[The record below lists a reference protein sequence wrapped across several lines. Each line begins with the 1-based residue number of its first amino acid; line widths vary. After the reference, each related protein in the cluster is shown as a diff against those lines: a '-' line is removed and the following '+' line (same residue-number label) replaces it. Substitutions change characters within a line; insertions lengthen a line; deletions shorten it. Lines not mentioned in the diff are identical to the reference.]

1 MKEAGIIAGIAVA
14 VQRVVAIAMN
24 LSKLRGL
31 KKEVAEAYKEILEA
45 YEKIQE
51 AIKLFEEVR
60 GEKSDGGKK
69 ITLHEMNKIT
79 KKFKE
84 VVKESGEAVKE
95 SVEAKNML
103 MSVINSIKK

>member
-1 MKEAGIIAGIAVA
+1 MAGIAVA
-14 VQRVVAIAMN
+14 VQRVVAIAMS

-31 KKEVAEAYKEILEA
+31 KKEVTEAYKEILEA

-51 AIKLFEEVR
+51 AIKLLDESR

-69 ITLHEMNKIT
+69 ITFNELNKIT

-84 VVKESGEAVKE
+84 VVKESSEAVKE

-103 MSVINSIKK
+103 MSVINPKKK